1 MANDIK
7 TRLDNANLLQNID
20 RAVDKRIEQD
30 RQEQVVLYSDLQQ
43 VELRG
48 RTTVEGLLPEYSPEA
63 LSFKEAMRLD
73 QLPPTHAELEPPS
86 IHYILYAFGNQ
97 TQRKMNFEKLTR
109 TQKQKT
115 GQLMQKLGQSLA
127 QVPEHLKEQLE
138 KEARMLNL
146 VDYLIQ
152 IQDGI
157 LARVGSRTKG

>member
-73 QLPPTHAELEPPS
+73 QLPPTC
-86 IHYILYAFGNQ
+86 
-97 TQRKMNFEKLTR
+97 RTR
-109 TQKQKT
+109 TAVYT
-115 GQLMQKLGQSLA
+115 LHTLCL
-127 QVPEHLKEQLE
+127 
-138 KEARMLNL
+138 R
-146 VDYLIQ
+146 
-152 IQDGI
+152 
-157 LARVGSRTKG
+157 

>member
-1 MANDIK
+1 
-7 TRLDNANLLQNID
+7 
-20 RAVDKRIEQD
+20 
-30 RQEQVVLYSDLQQ
+30 
-43 VELRG
+43 
-48 RTTVEGLLPEYSPEA
+48 
-63 LSFKEAMRLD
+63 
-73 QLPPTHAELEPPS
+73 
-86 IHYILYAFGNQ
+86 
-97 TQRKMNFEKLTR
+97 MNFEKLTR